1 MDHKQVLSNMQTSM
15 SLGNAGDD
23 SLGGLVIISA
33 LITEFALA
41 RILFAEGDKID
52 EAVDRGATVSIDDLV
67 AVDDSV
73 ARVLDQVCCIEG
85 RVVDKIKLGIKLR
98 NGYEPV

>member
-15 SLGNAGDD
+15 SLGNTGDD

-41 RILFAEGDKID
+41 RILLSEGDKID
-52 EAVDRGATVSIDDLV
+52 EAVGRENGVSIEDLV
-67 AVDDSV
+67 DIDESV
-73 ARVLDQVCCIEG
+73 AKVLDKVCCIEEH
-85 RVVDKIKLGIKLR
+85 VVDKIKLGIKLR
-98 NGYEPV
+98 NSDTAY